1 MGGHFTQ
8 IRQVGWNVMEFDMS
22 LDKVTP
28 ISPSPTRLIR
38 KSSKLEDVC
47 YDIRGP
53 VLKEASRLEQEG
65 HKVLKLNIGNP
76 APWGFDAPEE
86 ILRDVIRNIPASQ
99 GYSDSKGIYSAR
111 KAVMQYSQQIG
122 IKDVDIEDIYIG
134 NGVSELVV
142 MAMQAL
148 INDGDEVLIP
158 APDFPLWSAAVNL
171 CGGKPVHY
179 LCDEE
184 ADWQPDL
191 ADIRSKITANT
202 KAMVV
207 INPNNPTGAV
217 YSRQVLQGLVNI
229 AKEFDLVVMADE
241 IYDKIV
247 YDDAEYVA
255 MASLTDDLLM
265 LTLSG
270 LSKSYRVAG
279 FRTGWLIVS
288 GAKSRAQDY
297 IEGLEILSSMRL
309 CSNVPTQHA
318 IQTALG
324 GFQSIKTLT
333 SPGGRLHEQRLIAW
347 EKLNDID
354 GITCVKPKG
363 ALYLFPKIDVKKF
376 NIKNDE
382 RFVLDL
388 LQQEKVLVVQG
399 SGFNW
404 PKPDHFRIVFLPY
417 EKDLNEA
424 IGRIGRFLSTYR
436 Q

>member
-1 MGGHFTQ
+1 MT
-8 IRQVGWNVMEFDMS
+8 
-22 LDKVTP
+22 LDTVTP
-28 ISPSPTRLIR
+28 ITPSPTRPIR
-38 KSSKLEDVC
+38 KSTKLEEVC

-53 VLKEASRLEQEG
+53 VLKEATRLEQEG

-111 KAVMQYSQQIG
+111 KAVMQYSQEIG

-191 ADIRSKITANT
+191 NDIRSKITPRT
-202 KAMVV
+202 KALVV

-217 YSRQVLQGLVNI
+217 YQRAMLESLIEI
-229 AKEFDLVVMADE
+229 AREFDLVVMADE

-247 YDDAEYVA
+247 YDDAQYIA
-255 MASLTDDLLM
+255 MASLADDLLM

-288 GAKSRAQDY
+288 GAKARAQDY

-333 SPGGRLHEQRLIAW
+333 APGGRLYEQRLVAW
-347 EKLNDID
+347 QRLNEID

-376 NIKNDE
+376 NIKDDE

-388 LQQEKVLVVQG
+388 LRQEKVLVVQG

-404 PKPDHFRIVFLPY
+404 PEPDHFRIVFLPY

-424 IGRIGRFLSTYR
+424 ISRIDNFLQTYR